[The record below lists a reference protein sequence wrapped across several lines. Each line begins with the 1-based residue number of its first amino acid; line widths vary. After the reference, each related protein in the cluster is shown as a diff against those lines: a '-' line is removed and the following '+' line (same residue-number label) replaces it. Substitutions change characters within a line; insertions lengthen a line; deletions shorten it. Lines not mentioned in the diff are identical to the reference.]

1 MDEKS
6 KLKNDWKMTDEEMG
20 NTNVPIII
28 NKSYDELH
36 QQLTDAIRKNNLD
49 VDMDK
54 ISEAFTLA
62 YESHIGQ
69 KRKSGED
76 YILHPVEVAE
86 ILVDMRMDTD
96 TIVAGLL
103 HDVVEDTLIS
113 LSDIEYN
120 FGTDVFPI
128 SSSVIFQS
136 FFNLLFS
143 SISFTLLVSKKI
155 HFIIKN
161 SLFK

>member
-20 NTNVPIII
+20 NTNVPVII
-28 NKSYDELH
+28 NKSYDELY

-49 VDMDK
+49 VDMNK
-54 ISEAFTLA
+54 ISEAFMLA

-120 FGTDVFPI
+120 FGTDVKKL
-128 SSSVIFQS
+128 VDY
-136 FFNLLFS
+136 FF
-143 SISFTLLVSKKI
+143 
-155 HFIIKN
+155 
-161 SLFK
+161 